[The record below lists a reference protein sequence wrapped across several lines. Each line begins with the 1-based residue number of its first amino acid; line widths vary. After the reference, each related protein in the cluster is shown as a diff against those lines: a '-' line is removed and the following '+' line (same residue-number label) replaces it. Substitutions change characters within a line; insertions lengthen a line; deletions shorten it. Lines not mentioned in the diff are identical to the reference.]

1 MRRIQLANQDCWRCG
16 SLLWAMLVLVCA
28 GALAGCG
35 SGVARD
41 VPVKEASVTS
51 DQRPA
56 RGMVF
61 DAFTHD
67 GVTYPY
73 VLYVPRAYSPQTKW
87 PLIVF
92 LHGSGESGR
101 DGQKQAIQGLGSNV
115 LWNADR
121 WPCLILMPQKPD
133 HGKLWP
139 NYEGMVMGVLA
150 EVLER
155 YSVDRD
161 RVSLTGMS
169 QGGHGTFWFGAKHPD
184 VWSALAP
191 VCGFV
196 DSNRA
201 TDDTDALATGMKGLP
216 IWAFHGDADDVVPVG
231 QTQKVI
237 DALRRAGAA
246 PEPRF
251 TVYPGVNHNAWDRAY
266 AEPELPTFLLRSRKD
281 ATRR

>member
-1 MRRIQLANQDCWRCG
+1 MTTDKLA
-16 SLLWAMLVLVCA
+16 
-28 GALAGCG
+28 
-35 SGVARD
+35 
-41 VPVKEASVTS
+41 
-51 DQRPA
+51 A

-61 DAFTHD
+61 DEFTVD

-73 VLYVPRAYSPQTKW
+73 VLYVPRAYSPEKNW
-87 PLIVF
+87 PLVVY
-92 LHGSGESGR
+92 LHGSGESGT

-133 HGKLWP
+133 PGKLWP
-139 NYEGMVMGVLA
+139 LYEPMVMGLVA
-150 EVLER
+150 QIVER
-155 YSVDRD
+155 YSVDRN

-169 QGGHGTFWFGAKHPD
+169 QGGHGTLWFGAKHSK

-201 TDDTDALATGMKGLP
+201 ADDTAALAAGLKDLP

-231 QTQKVI
+231 QSRKIV
-237 DALRRAGAA
+237 DAITRAGA
-246 PEPRF
+246 PRPPRL
-251 TVYPGVNHNAWDRAY
+251 TEYPGVRHDSWTKAY
-266 AEPELPTFLLRSRKD
+266 AEKELPAFLLQARNGPARP
-281 ATRR
+281 